1 MESQSSK
8 PVRRWQ
14 RWLVIGIAAVGLGVS
29 LWNISYRSPHVS
41 PGIYPQPDTS
51 FIGRRTQM
59 RLPAEKADAA
69 IIFIGGFGDVLT
81 ANFRAVY
88 EGMPLLPGGGKQLR
102 AYYAWDGAE
111 GHLLSHDT
119 DVIRDD
125 VRAFLQ
131 CNPGADLVFVGHS
144 YGGSAVMDVVRQ
156 LDHSTQGRIVVA
168 TLDAV
173 SCRARSYPRE
183 RAEGVT
189 YWVNVYCAP
198 YRSLMDAAARIGGPW
213 RECAQ
218 ADANLHFSGEEK
230 DAEGK
235 RYRHSR
241 PLPLFTEIAPQ
252 AEKSAQDFLFEAC
265 RQYGIGQTTHP
276 STK

>member
-1 MESQSSK
+1 MEPRSTK
-8 PVRRWQ
+8 PVRKWQ
-14 RWLVIGIAAVGLGVS
+14 RWLVFAIAAVGLGAS

-59 RLPAEKADAA
+59 RLPAEQADVA
-69 IIFIGGFGDVLT
+69 IVFIGGFGDVFT

-88 EGMPLLPGGGKQLR
+88 EGMPLLPEAGKQLR

-119 DVIRDD
+119 DLIRDD

-131 CNPGADLVFVGHS
+131 CNPGADVVFVGHS

-156 LDHSTQGRIVVA
+156 LDPATHGRIMVA

-173 SCRARSYPRE
+173 SCRHRSHPRE
-183 RAEGVT
+183 RAAGVT
-189 YWVNVYCAP
+189 
-198 YRSLMDAAARIGGPW
+198 
-213 RECAQ
+213 
-218 ADANLHFSGEEK
+218 
-230 DAEGK
+230 
-235 RYRHSR
+235 
-241 PLPLFTEIAPQ
+241 
-252 AEKSAQDFLFEAC
+252 
-265 RQYGIGQTTHP
+265 
-276 STK
+276 